1 MCGAAMAVMRP
12 GNRTRPSCGGGLG
25 QGGCGIA
32 YGAKAGVA
40 EPTEAGAGD
49 RRRRS
54 HARPAAHAA
63 GGGGEAGRA
72 GPLTRRSRI
81 RPAEAQ
87 SGRGSSRSWPV
98 EAADAHA
105 ASLYVSRR
113 RSPSRASGAELRVA
127 AEATDRTRSRRRL
140 GGVAGSQWRVSE
152 TRSRTRPAE
161 SRVASEVMEPRDAPR
176 IAGGGGGAAARH

>member
-1 MCGAAMAVMRP
+1 MAVMRP

-40 EPTEAGAGD
+40 EPTEAGA
-49 RRRRS
+49 
-54 HARPAAHAA
+54 
-63 GGGGEAGRA
+63 
-72 GPLTRRSRI
+72 
-81 RPAEAQ
+81 
-87 SGRGSSRSWPV
+87 
-98 EAADAHA
+98 
-105 ASLYVSRR
+105 
-113 RSPSRASGAELRVA
+113 GAELRVA